1 MPGVDEVHS
10 RRERDKL
17 TVAKVCADLGII
29 RRTFYEWRAKG
40 KAPRLHH
47 AAEWQPARPPVRVP
61 AVAARPLARQAATTE
76 IRGRTRIVVYGQ
88 AGRFFPEQKATIMSE
103 EFWA

>member
-17 TVAKVCADLGII
+17 TVAKVCTDLGII

-47 AAEWQPARPPVRVP
+47 AAEWQPARPPV
-61 AVAARPLARQAATTE
+61 
-76 IRGRTRIVVYGQ
+76 
-88 AGRFFPEQKATIMSE
+88 
-103 EFWA
+103 